1 MLKDNGFMATITV
14 GSAMSSGGTLKAA
27 LEQLGLPNCMGGN
40 LQVTPVSGISNL
52 TVNCVVSSNG
62 TAYIK
67 GTAGGSVT
75 SGAVGTYFLQVANG
89 AKVTL
94 T

>member
-1 MLKDNGFMATITV
+1 MLKDKGFMATVIV
-14 GSAMSSGGTLKAA
+14 GSAMSSGGTLKAKVTD
-27 LEQLGLPNCMGGN
+27 LGIPNCAGGT

-52 TVNCVVSSNG
+52 TVSVVVSSG
-62 TAYIK
+62 IAYIK
-67 GTAGGSVT
+67 GAATGVVGSGT
-75 SGAVGTYFLQVANG
+75 SGTYHMQVVANG